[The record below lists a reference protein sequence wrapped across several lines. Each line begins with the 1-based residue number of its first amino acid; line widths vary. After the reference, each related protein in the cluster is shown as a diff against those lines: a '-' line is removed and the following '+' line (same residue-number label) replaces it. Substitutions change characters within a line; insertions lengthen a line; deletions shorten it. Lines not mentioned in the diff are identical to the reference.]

1 MKRILTSIAFV
12 LCALAGHAQYSGS
25 GSGTESDPYLIF
37 NETQLS
43 QMANFLGQEG
53 VVFRLMKNLDLTNWI
68 AENSPSQGWLPIG
81 VESSP
86 FKGVLLGEGHTISG
100 LSITRPNTDNV
111 GFFGYLDGATI
122 SNLTIEGTNITG
134 ADYTGGFVGNSV
146 NSSLSNCHISLSGK
160 VTCVNYSGGF
170 AGRLTDGSSI
180 SNCSVGTKITS
191 SGNNVGGF
199 AGKAIG
205 STIANASQ
213 SGDVTA
219 SQGIGG
225 FLGSNSGS
233 TVSSIT
239 ATGQV
244 TGTLFVAG
252 VCGLNQGTVN
262 YTNCKHTGNINGH
275 LAVGGILGKMESG
288 CTATLTSCA
297 SKGIITNT
305 GDYTGGIIAMCDGGK
320 IAGIESCSHF
330 GDITG
335 QNYVGGLIG
344 AVLSSLPT
352 IHTYT
357 WRNWRNGSSN
367 SSIVSTFYDQIENG
381 TSQESP
387 INNSVAIGNIIGNN
401 YVGGLIGMDVPYY
414 FYRYGVKK
422 TYNSTYT
429 NGYSNGYLYKDGVYV
444 DKFNSSSNQY
454 SYSYARDI
462 VSLALTNNYYSGT
475 IHGAEFVGGLAG
487 QKSGGQ
493 ITNNYSYASV
503 FGSSNVG
510 GIVGQITDD
519 VNTTYNLY
527 NQTTIKSNVANCA
540 IMSATSTNVG
550 RIYGAVDN
558 AEHATIG
565 ALGSA
570 DGNRALTT
578 AQVVCQ
584 GVTQDITDN
593 LQNGNSIGPSLLR
606 LKATYVA
613 MGWDFDNNWDIL
625 ETESFPYKTFQT
637 APPVIESDLV
647 SQATNISGKSVD
659 GGTVYLFY
667 KDREA
672 VETNCV
678 ENHWTFTTEA
688 LQSGAQVQ
696 IYAEVEGKTPSYF
709 TTANVA
715 FPGSGTE
722 DDPYRIYTAE
732 DLQGATKAAYY
743 KLMNDIDL
751 TSWIA
756 ENSPTTG
763 WVAVGRNSGNGTYID
778 GGNHKITGLWI
789 NSNEDYTG
797 LFSNYSSG
805 RIKNLTVEVANGK
818 KVKGGNYTG
827 ILVGRFANGQIENCI
842 VTGDVEGTQY
852 VGGVVGYVT
861 NTPLSDLSY
870 EGEVKTST
878 ANACVGGIAGYV
890 NASNITNCYATTTV
904 NATGNS
910 SNVGGLVGKTVGGT
924 ISQTKAEANI
934 TATGTTDRVGGL
946 VGNAQSIIEQSLS
959 TGNVVASG
967 DNSYTGGL
975 VGLTQDHTVGNCYST
990 VVVTGTEYSA
1000 GLIGYANNTAIDKC
1014 YAKGNIEGVMYGAG
1028 VVGELE
1034 AANATLTNSVALNNI
1049 LALSAQSSWGSRVIG
1064 GYKNG
1069 AADPDESNYALA
1081 TMQVSLN
1088 NVPQTKTD
1096 DLVEGIAKSEADLL
1110 TAATYIDLGWDF
1122 STVWSIDEGNACPK
1136 LQWEDGVTPPSF
1148 LVPGDANGD
1157 NTVNV
1162 TDYVCI
1168 ANYILGQSTGFFDTT
1183 AADVN
1188 EDGSV
1193 NVSDYVGVA
1202 NIILYG
1208 RYTGQAA
1215 NSIKALNSESS
1226 STWLEAQNGEDGQ
1239 LTLQLHDAK
1248 AFVAFQMDIQLPEGV
1263 TIKEATMAKANQTP
1277 NLGVANLGNGT
1288 WRLLYGT
1295 LTNKDVKLNDGNLL
1309 TLRLSTNGTH
1319 MGGSLIID
1327 NIFLTKANTNTQ
1339 QLDAILAGLPTGIRS
1354 IKNGLDTRTIYD
1366 LTGRKVEKMQRGIYI
1381 VNGKKVSVK

>member
-1 MKRILTSIAFV
+1 
-12 LCALAGHAQYSGS
+12 
-25 GSGTESDPYLIF
+25 
-37 NETQLS
+37 
-43 QMANFLGQEG
+43 
-53 VVFRLMKNLDLTNWI
+53 
-68 AENSPSQGWLPIG
+68 
-81 VESSP
+81 
-86 FKGVLLGEGHTISG
+86 
-100 LSITRPNTDNV
+100 
-111 GFFGYLDGATI
+111 
-122 SNLTIEGTNITG
+122 
-134 ADYTGGFVGNSV
+134 
-146 NSSLSNCHISLSGK
+146 
-160 VTCVNYSGGF
+160 
-170 AGRLTDGSSI
+170 
-180 SNCSVGTKITS
+180 
-191 SGNNVGGF
+191 
-199 AGKAIG
+199 
-205 STIANASQ
+205 
-213 SGDVTA
+213 
-219 SQGIGG
+219 
-225 FLGSNSGS
+225 
-233 TVSSIT
+233 
-239 ATGQV
+239 
-244 TGTLFVAG
+244 
-252 VCGLNQGTVN
+252 
-262 YTNCKHTGNINGH
+262 
-275 LAVGGILGKMESG
+275 VGGI
-288 CTATLTSCA
+288 
-297 SKGIITNT
+297 I
-305 GDYTGGIIAMCDGGK
+305 
-320 IAGIESCSHF
+320 
-330 GDITG
+330 G
-335 QNYVGGLIG
+335 Q
-344 AVLSSLPT
+344 
-352 IHTYT
+352 
-357 WRNWRNGSSN
+357 
-367 SSIVSTFYDQIENG
+367 
-381 TSQESP
+381 
-387 INNSVAIGNIIGNN
+387 
-401 YVGGLIGMDVPYY
+401 
-414 FYRYGVKK
+414 
-422 TYNSTYT
+422 
-429 NGYSNGYLYKDGVYV
+429 
-444 DKFNSSSNQY
+444 
-454 SYSYARDI
+454 
-462 VSLALTNNYYSGT
+462 
-475 IHGAEFVGGLAG
+475 
-487 QKSGGQ
+487 
-493 ITNNYSYASV
+493 V
-503 FGSSNVG
+503 FDN
-510 GIVGQITDD
+510 TDD
-519 VNTTYNLY
+519 VGY

-540 IMSATSTNVG
+540 IMSATSANVG
-550 RIYGAVDN
+550 RIYGSVDN

-584 GVTQDITDN
+584 GVTQDITDD
-593 LQNGNSIGPSLLR
+593 LQNGTSIGPSLLR

-647 SQATNISGKSVD
+647 SQATSISGKSVD

-722 DDPYRIYTAE
+722 DNPYRIYTAE

-878 ANACVGGIAGYV
+878 ANACVGGVSGYV
-890 NASNITNCYATTTV
+890 NASNIANCYATSTV

-975 VGLTQDHTVGNCYST
+975 VGLTQDHTVSNSYST
-990 VVVTGTEYSA
+990 VVITGTEYSA

-1014 YAKGNIEGVMYGAG
+1014 YAKGNIEGVMFGAG

-1226 STWLEAQNGEDGQ
+1226 STWLEAQKGEDGQ

-1309 TLRLSTNGTH
+1309 TLQLTTNETY
-1319 MGGSLIID
+1319 MGGSLVIG

-1354 IKNGLDTRTIYD
+1354 IENGLDTRTIYD

>member
-1 MKRILTSIAFV
+1 MKRLLTSIAFV

-25 GSGTESDPYLIF
+25 GSGTTDDPYLIF

-146 NSSLSNCHISLSGK
+146 NSSLSNCHISLSGQ

-170 AGRLTDGSSI
+170 VGRLTDGSSI
-180 SNCSVGTKITS
+180 SNCCVEAKITS

-219 SQGIGG
+219 NQGIGG

-244 TGTLFVAG
+244 MGTLFVAG

-305 GDYTGGIIAMCDGGK
+305 GDYTGGIIALCDGAR

-344 AVLSSLPT
+344 TVLSSLPT

-357 WRNWRNGSSN
+357 WRGGSS
-367 SSIVSTFYDQIENG
+367 STEIYGTFYDQIENG

-387 INNSVAIGNIIGNN
+387 INNSVAIGNITGNN
-401 YVGGLIGMDVPYY
+401 YVGGLIGKDFPYY
-414 FYRYGVKK
+414 SYRYGVK
-422 TYNSTYT
+422 TTWRESANS
-429 NGYSNGYLYKDGVYV
+429 YLFKDGVYV
-444 DKFNSSSNQY
+444 GRFRYSSTQY
-454 SYSYARDI
+454 SYSYARDV

-487 QKSGGQ
+487 LKSGGQ
-493 ITNNYSYASV
+493 ATNNYSYASV

-510 GIVGQITDD
+510 GIVGQIADD
-519 VNTTYNLY
+519 VNSTYNLY
-527 NQTTIKSNVANCA
+527 NQTTIKSNVANCT

-558 AEHATIG
+558 AEHVTIG

-593 LQNGNSIGPSLLR
+593 LQNGTSIGPSLLR

-647 SQATNISGKSVD
+647 SQATSISGKSVD

-678 ENHWTFTTEA
+678 ENHWTFTTEN

-878 ANACVGGIAGYV
+878 ANACIGGVAGYV

-910 SNVGGLVGKTVGGT
+910 SNVGGLVGQTVGGT

-975 VGLTQDHTVGNCYST
+975 VGLTQDHTVSNSYST
-990 VVVTGTEYSA
+990 VVITGTEYSA

-1069 AADPDESNYALA
+1069 AADPNESNYALA

-1110 TAATYIDLGWDF
+1110 TAATYINLGWDF

-1309 TLRLSTNGTH
+1309 TLQLTTNETY
-1319 MGGSLIID
+1319 MGGSLVIG

-1354 IKNGLDTRTIYD
+1354 IENGLDTRTIYD